1 MSFSFQLNF
10 NNNFE
15 GRPYIWPRWCCL
27 IVFIST
33 LVGRLVRFLTKWTTL
48 QQPNCSRLSQLSTS
62 DPSYDPDY
70 NEFYFD
76 RSWTLF
82 ECIIDMHRT
91 GALHLPHNV
100 CVPKVLDEMRFWDVA
115 LQNVACCCWTRI
127 REHTNDSA
135 RIKELKNIQ
144 DNATTS
150 SEGKAKAPYT
160 DTAYLTN
167 RKSHG
172 EGPPNAKQK
181 ESCLRKVANSVFTVL
196 DKPRSSHLAMV
207 SNIDVLMRKRR
218 NFIANALELRLSC
231 ISSSICWFNSGVF
244 FIDNE
249 MRSCCHD
256 KGTLSALPALCDGNP
271 DFTGGFHLQ
280 RTSDVALCRVA
291 VIGHAM
297 TLI

>member
-1 MSFSFQLNF
+1 MVLSD
-10 NNNFE
+10 
-15 GRPYIWPRWCCL
+15 RVYIN
-27 IVFIST
+27 
-33 LVGRLVRFLTKWTTL
+33 VGGQRFLTKWTTL

-62 DPSYDPDY
+62 DPSYDPDN
-70 NEFYFD
+70 NEFFFD
-76 RSWTLF
+76 RSYTMF

-91 GALHLPHNV
+91 GALHLSHNV

-167 RKSHG
+167 TKSHG

-181 ESCLRKVANSVFTVL
+181 ESCLRKVANWVFTVL
-196 DKPRSSHLAMV
+196 DKPRSSHIAMV
-207 SNIDVLMRKRR
+207 SDIDVTK
-218 NFIANALELRLSC
+218 
-231 ISSSICWFNSGVF
+231 
-244 FIDNE
+244 
-249 MRSCCHD
+249 
-256 KGTLSALPALCDGNP
+256 T
-271 DFTGGFHLQ
+271 
-280 RTSDVALCRVA
+280 
-291 VIGHAM
+291 
-297 TLI
+297 